1 MHRQR
6 YGKERL
12 IRVAFFGLRRR
23 NAHEAAGSRLYSAA
37 VAAARDP
44 YLYRVMEVADTLD
57 GRFDLLC
64 LYVALLI
71 RRVQREPEPGP
82 ALAQAVFDAMF
93 RDMDAN
99 LRELGVGDLSVG
111 RHVRSMWEALQGRA
125 IAYTGAL
132 DAGDRAALEA
142 SIARN
147 VWRGA
152 GAPTG
157 AAAALARLA
166 RAQAACLDGQR
177 LTALA
182 AGETWFL
189 PAEEA
194 AQ

>member
-1 MHRQR
+1 VFRQR

-23 NAHEAAGSRLYSAA
+23 NAHAEAGSRLYSAA

-44 YLYRVMEVADTLD
+44 FLYRVLQVADTLD
-57 GRFDLLC
+57 GRFDSLC
-64 LYVALLI
+64 LYVCLLI
-71 RRVQREPEPGP
+71 RCLQRQPEPGP

-93 RDMDAN
+93 RDMEAN
-99 LRELGVGDLSVG
+99 LREMGVGDLSVG

-125 IAYTGAL
+125 IAYARAI

-142 SIARN
+142 AILRN

-152 GAPTG
+152 AAPGGAP
-157 AAAALARLA
+157 AALARLA
-166 RAQAACLDGQR
+166 RAQAACLDGQI

-182 AGETWFL
+182 AGEAWFL

>member
-1 MHRQR
+1 VRRQR
-6 YGKERL
+6 YGRERL

-23 NAHEAAGSRLYSAA
+23 NAHEEAGSRLYSAA

-44 YLYRVMEVADTLD
+44 FLYRVLEVADTLD

-64 LYVALLI
+64 LYVCLLI
-71 RRVQREPEPGP
+71 RRLQRQPEPGP
-82 ALAQAVFDAMF
+82 PLAQAVFDAMF

-99 LRELGVGDLSVG
+99 LREMGVGDLSVG

-125 IAYTGAL
+125 IAYAGAI
-132 DAGDRAALEA
+132 DAGDMAALQAAIE
-142 SIARN
+142 RN

-152 GAPTG
+152 AAPAA

-166 RAQAACLDGQR
+166 RAQAACLDGQM
-177 LTALA
+177 LSALA
-182 AGETWFL
+182 AGEAWFL